1 MGDNCHAMNNS
12 VDVLAFGEVLWDVI
26 DGVPHIG
33 GAPFNFAAHA
43 ARLGLSCTV
52 ISAVGNDDLGRRAR
66 SEVVR
71 RGVSDAYLF
80 ENALPTGTV
89 DVTVKDGMPSYSINY
104 PVAWDE
110 IEIPAGCTLPSA
122 PRLVYFGTLASRGE
136 VSAATLSKLLA
147 AYPDSAV
154 FFDVNLRQSYWSRE
168 QVLDGIANATVL
180 KLNDEE
186 VEMLKLRPSE
196 LFVDNLRLDII
207 VVTRGSEGC
216 EVFTRGGE
224 RFASPAIGDGPVVD
238 TVGAGDSFSAA
249 FVAALLA
256 GKNVHAAAEEG
267 NRLGGRVAARAGAI
281 PDDL

>member
-1 MGDNCHAMNNS
+1 M
-12 VDVLAFGEVLWDVI
+12 DVLAFGEVLWDVI

-43 ARLGLSCTV
+43 ARLGLSCAV
-52 ISAVGNDDLGRRAR
+52 VSAVGNDDLGRRAR
-66 SEVVR
+66 AEVVR

-89 DVTVKDGMPSYSINY
+89 DVTVKDGIPSYSINC

-110 IEIPAGCTLPSA
+110 IEFPSGLPLPSA
-122 PRLVYFGTLASRGE
+122 PRFVYFGTLASRGK
-136 VSAATLSKLLA
+136 VSSATLGKLLA
-147 AYPDSAV
+147 AYNDSNV
-154 FFDVNLRQSYWSRE
+154 FFDVNLRQDYWSRE
-168 QVLDGIANATVL
+168 QVLAGIAHATVL
-180 KLNDEE
+180 KLNDDE

-196 LFVDNLRLDII
+196 LFADNPRLGIV
-207 VVTRGSEGC
+207 VVTRGPEGC
-216 EVFTRGGE
+216 EVFTREGE
-224 RFASPAIGDGPVVD
+224 RFASPAISDGSVVD

-256 GKNVHAAAEEG
+256 GKSVKAAAEAG